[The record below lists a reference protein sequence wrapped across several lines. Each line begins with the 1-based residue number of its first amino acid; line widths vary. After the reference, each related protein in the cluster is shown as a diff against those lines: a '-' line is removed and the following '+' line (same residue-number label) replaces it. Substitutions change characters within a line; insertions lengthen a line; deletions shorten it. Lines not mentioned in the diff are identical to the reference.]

1 MVYRW
6 REGSRWRGKAQEIG
20 ERIEHIRIAAGG
32 TITPHDVVEEARH
45 EASPLHP
52 VFEWDDVKAAN
63 EYRVTQA
70 RELVADVMVVYAEE
84 VEGAP
89 RDPVRAFASV
99 AHNGNATAYTGT
111 LDAMRS
117 PEMRASVLAQ
127 AKKELEGW
135 RRRYRHYQE
144 LAQAV
149 QRVDEALESV
159 A

>member
-1 MVYRW
+1 MVYLW
-6 REGSRWRGKAQEIG
+6 REGTRWRGKAQEIG

-52 VFEWDDVKAAN
+52 VFEWDNQKAADH
-63 EYRVTQA
+63 YRVDQA
-70 RELVADVMVVYAEE
+70 RQLVSDVMVVYAEE
-84 VEGAP
+84 VEGAS
-89 RDPVRAFASV
+89 RDPMRAFASV
-99 AHNGNATAYTGT
+99 SQDGNATAYTGT

-117 PEMRASVLAQ
+117 PAMRASVLAQ

-144 LAQAV
+144 LAAAV
-149 QRVDEALESV
+149 ERVDEALATV